1 MAKWK
6 YKCIGCGKKVPV
18 VCTNCS
24 RKEFKGQKNKN
35 SIWLECSHCKTKGG
49 VFIHNCVR
57 GSYNDWNNKSA
68 TTNLSL
74 HRKNFFRS
82 DSTGSGSGSGSGS
95 ELPGGKLFPI
105 LFFSMIIFL
114 LIILL

>member
-24 RKEFKGQKNKN
+24 RKEFKGKKNKN
-35 SIWLECSHCKTKGG
+35 SLWFECSHCKERMDS
-49 VFIHNCVR
+49 FSHNCVS
-57 GSYNDWNNKSA
+57 GSYIEKNDKTARTDLN
-68 TTNLSL
+68 L

-82 DSTGSGSGSGSGS
+82 DSSGS
-95 ELPGGKLFPI
+95 ELPGGMLFPI
-105 LFFSMIIFL
+105 LFFSMIILL

>member
-6 YKCIGCGKKVPV
+6 YKCIGCEKIVPI
-18 VCTNCS
+18 VCTNCN
-24 RKEFKGQKNKN
+24 RKEFKGHKKKCPGYHNDE
-35 SIWLECSHCKTKGG
+35 IWLECSHCKNKFYG
-49 VFIHNCVR
+49 FNHNCGASTR
-57 GSYNDWNNKSA
+57 I
-68 TTNLSL
+68 SL
-74 HRKNFFRS
+74 NRKNFFRS
-82 DSTGSGSGSGSGS
+82 YHNGSGS